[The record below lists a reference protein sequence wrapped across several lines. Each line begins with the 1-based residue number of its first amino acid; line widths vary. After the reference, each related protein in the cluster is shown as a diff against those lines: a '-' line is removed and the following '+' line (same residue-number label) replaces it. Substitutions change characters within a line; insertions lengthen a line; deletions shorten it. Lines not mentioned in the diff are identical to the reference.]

1 MADITRN
8 ATTVWNGTLLQGS
21 GTFTVG
27 SGAIP
32 EQGVSWPARTEE
44 PGGKTSP
51 EELIAAAHASCYAM
65 AFSATLGRNEAPPEQ
80 LTVTSVVTFAPK
92 EGGGF
97 RIASSALTVRGKV
110 PGIDQARF
118 EELAKMGEA
127 GCPVSN
133 ALRGNVD
140 ITVEAILE
148 A

>member
-1 MADITRN
+1 MADITRTST
-8 ATTVWNGTLLQGS
+8 AVWDGPLTTGS

-32 EQGVSWPARTEE
+32 QQAVSWAARTEA
-44 PGGKTSP
+44 PNGKTSP
-51 EELIAAAHASCYAM
+51 EELLAAAHASCFAM

-97 RIASSALTVRGKV
+97 RVASSALTVRGKV

-118 EELAKMGEA
+118 EDLAKQGEA

-148 A
+148 S